1 MNLSQ
6 TVVPT
11 VHLVATACMAGLIW
25 FVQVVHYPLFAS
37 VGADGFAAYERAHQ
51 RLTSFVVGPFM
62 AVEGVTVLWLFFA
75 PPDGM
80 SRVLP
85 LIGGVVLAAVH
96 ASTIFLQVPQ
106 HTALSSGFDPVR
118 VARLVRTNWIRT
130 VGWSTR
136 VVIAAL
142 IVWQATGS

>member
-1 MNLSQ
+1 VNLSQ
-6 TVVPT
+6 TVIPI
-11 VHLVATACMAGLIW
+11 VHLVATAGMAGLIW
-25 FVQVVHYPLFAS
+25 FVQVVHYPLFAA
-37 VGADGFAAYERAHQ
+37 VGAEGFAAYEQAHQ

-75 PPDGM
+75 PPSGM

-85 LIGGVVLAAVH
+85 LAGGLVLAVIH
-96 ASTIFLQVPQ
+96 ASTVFLQVPQ

-136 VVIAAL
+136 AVLAAL
-142 IVWQATGS
+142 IVGQATGP